1 MAFRVVEHPFGD
13 ACLFLGFFDCPLDS
27 TLRISG
33 IKISAYTADNLL
45 IFVVEYSFVGL
56 FCLQIALQ
64 SRDKNICQ
72 RNIAI
77 FLVFTFLHMSLPCKL
92 APG

>member
-1 MAFRVVEHPFGD
+1 MAFRVAELPFDD
-13 ACLFLGFFDCPLDS
+13 ACRLLGFVDCPLHATLGIAGVEVS
-27 TLRISG
+27 TYRI
-33 IKISAYTADNLL
+33 DNLL

-72 RNIAI
+72 WNTAI
-77 FLVFTFLHMSLPCKL
+77 LFTLNFLHMSLPCKL
-92 APG
+92 ALG